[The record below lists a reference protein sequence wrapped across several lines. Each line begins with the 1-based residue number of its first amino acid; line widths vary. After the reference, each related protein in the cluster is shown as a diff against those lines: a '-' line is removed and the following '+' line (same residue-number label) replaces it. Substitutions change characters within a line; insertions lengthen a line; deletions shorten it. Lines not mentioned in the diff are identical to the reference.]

1 MVPENTVAEFA
12 TLAYIKDL
20 EELLEMKIREVKE
33 LTDEQEQFNDT
44 KDEEI
49 LYLIGEK
56 FKFNKTVAAKKDL
69 LEKHIDEA
77 EARILML
84 EETMHQSSDVE
95 SRLTR
100 AERGCRREKHRPQG
114 LKTGV

>member
-1 MVPENTVAEFA
+1 MVPENTVVEFA
-12 TLAYIKDL
+12 ILAHIKDL

-33 LTDEQEQFNDT
+33 LTDEQEQFNET

-49 LYLIGEK
+49 QYLIREK
-56 FKFNKTVAAKKDL
+56 DKFNKAVEAKKDL
-69 LEKHIDEA
+69 LGKHIDEA
-77 EARILML
+77 EARMKML
-84 EETMHQSSDVE
+84 EEAMDQRSDIE

-100 AERGCRREKHRPQG
+100 AERGCGREKHRPQG

>member
-1 MVPENTVAEFA
+1 MVPENTVAEIV
-12 TLAYIKDL
+12 TLAHIKDL
-20 EELLEMKIREVKE
+20 EELLEMKIREVKK
-33 LTDEQEQFNDT
+33 LTEEQEHFNET

-49 LYLIGEK
+49 LYLIREK
-56 FKFNKTVAAKKDL
+56 FKFNKAVEAKKDL
-69 LEKHIDEA
+69 LGKHIEEA

-84 EETMHQSSDVE
+84 EETLHQSSDIE